1 MKIRLLDTF
10 ATSLVVLAIAGCG
23 GSPSKDTASAR
34 TPAPTAAAT
43 ATATPTAAPTV
54 TATPTP
60 TATATATVTPT
71 ATSGAGTGGAQ
82 AGDEEGIRVPVDVTV
97 SADRIRAGIDHV
109 AAFLP
114 LRFTVHNT
122 LDRELQVV
130 IVQSGGDGSA
140 VGRVSVPAGNAAA
153 VDVQG
158 LPPGSLEVLSPDLNP
173 DMTAIVR
180 VERGG

>member
-43 ATATPTAAPTV
+43 PTATPTAAPTV

-60 TATATATVTPT
+60 TATATVTPA

-97 SADRIRAGIDHV
+97 SADRIRAGTDHV

-130 IVQSGGDGSA
+130 VVQSGGDGSA
-140 VGRVSVPAGNAAA
+140 VGRVSVPAGKAAA